1 LPRDNQGETPR
12 IQIVALHSVEDFA
25 ITVLTPSA
33 PTIVWSI
40 REYYWHRDAAEANE
54 IIKAEAEAEAFW
66 DRAASGAFLEDAC
79 ALRSR
84 ELQDAIYIHRSSNP
98 LLFPFI
104 LTGLRTSMLGRL
116 NHRHR

>member
-1 LPRDNQGETPR
+1 MPRDNQGETPR
-12 IQIVALHSVEDFA
+12 IQIVALHSVEDFE

-40 REYYWHRDAAEANE
+40 REYYRRRDAAEANE
-54 IIKAEAEAEAFW
+54 IIKAEAFW